1 LPHHQLSS
9 WIPSESRLVWR
20 SSGWPWNGHAC
31 QSPRRS
37 SLHQVCSS

>member
-20 SSGWPWNGHAC
+20 SSGWPWNEHAC
-31 QSPRRS
+31 QSPRRN